1 MAWLLESMKITSPA
15 RLAVSL
21 ALALGACAPA
31 VTSSSTTAPHPVDVA
46 AVRREIKGEI
56 AHDASGRLPADRQI
70 VSMGHVTRE
79 LAVVYTDREGKRLE
93 ETWVRSGAAW
103 TLKDAQPIGQETA
116 SVR

>member
-1 MAWLLESMKITSPA
+1 MKFTSPA
-15 RLAVSL
+15 RIAVSL

-31 VTSSSTTAPHPVDVA
+31 VTTSSTTASHPVDVA

-56 AHDASGRLPADRQI
+56 ARDTSGRLQAARPI

-79 LAVVYTDREGKRLE
+79 LAVVYTDSAGTRYE

-103 TLKDAQPIGQETA
+103 TLKDAQPVGTETA